1 MITDILS
8 FVVALSILV
17 FVHELGHFLVAKRA
31 GIRVERFSVGY
42 PPKLISVQWGETEY
56 CISAIPFGGYVK
68 VAGMADVGTDE
79 VTGEPWEFPSKSIW
93 VRMAVIA
100 AGPAMNF
107 LFAFA
112 VFVLMFYAWGMETVV
127 STSVDPG
134 EDSVAAGAG
143 LRKWDRVVGVDDSPV
158 ANVHEFEAAL
168 TLTAGQGMWVDVV
181 RDGQIITFLLPPS
194 SEERYGLE
202 YLLSSTV
209 GAVIEG
215 TPAEE
220 VGLQEGDRIT
230 SVAGVPVRSWDDM
243 RIEISSHPDETVL
256 LTWIRDSRPMET
268 PITPVAHSVGDSTRG
283 QIGISPYTTVQV
295 GLGEAIRM
303 SAGSV
308 YSSSLLILDFMR
320 EIFQKD
326 RYKELGGP
334 IRIAMLAGE
343 TAKLGLRTFLS
354 FLAVLSVNL
363 AILNLLPIPVLDGGH
378 LTFLT
383 LEAVMR
389 RPLSVRQREVFQ
401 QIGLVIILGIMVLVT
416 FNDLQQIV
424 YHRVLEFFQ

>member
-31 GIRVERFSVGY
+31 GIKVERFSVGY
-42 PPKLISVQWGETEY
+42 PPKLISFQWGETEY
-56 CISAIPFGGYVK
+56 CLSAIPFGGYVK
-68 VAGMADVGTDE
+68 VAGMADVGSDE

-112 VFVLMFYAWGMETVV
+112 VFAVLFFAYGMETVI
-127 STSVDPG
+127 STSIDPG
-134 EDSVAAGAG
+134 KDTVAASAG
-143 LRKWDRVVGVDDSPV
+143 LRKWDRVVGVDDNPV
-158 ANVHEFEAAL
+158 TNIHEFEAAL
-168 TLTAGQGMWVDVV
+168 NVAAGQGMRVDVD
-181 RDGQIITFLLPPS
+181 RDGQILSFVLPPS
-194 SEERYGLE
+194 SQERYGLT
-202 YLLSSTV
+202 YLLSSAV
-209 GAVIEG
+209 GAVVEG

-243 RIEISSHPDETVL
+243 REEISSYPDQTVL
-256 LTWIRDSRPMET
+256 LTWIRNDRPMET
-268 PITPVAHSVGDSTRG
+268 PITPAARSVGDSTVG
-283 QIGISPYTTVQV
+283 QIGIRPYTTVQV

-308 YSSSLLILDFMR
+308 YSSSRLILDFIGGIFR
-320 EIFQKD
+320 ED

-343 TAKLGLRTFLS
+343 TAKLGLRSFLS
-354 FLAVLSVNL
+354 FLALLSVNL
-363 AILNLLPIPVLDGGH
+363 AVLNLLPIPVLDGGH

-389 RPLSVRQREVFQ
+389 RPLSVRQREFFQ
-401 QIGLVIILGIMVLVT
+401 QIGLVLILGIMVLVT
-416 FNDLQQIV
+416 FNDIQQIV
-424 YHRVLEFFQ
+424 YQRVVDFFQ

>member
-1 MITDILS
+1 MIADILS

-42 PPKLISVQWGETEY
+42 PPKLVSVQWGETEY
-56 CISAIPFGGYVK
+56 CLSAIPFGGYVK
-68 VAGMADVGTDE
+68 VSGMADVGSDE
-79 VTGEPWEFPSKSIW
+79 VTGKPWEFPAKPIW
-93 VRMAVIA
+93 VRMSVIA

-112 VFVLMFYAWGMETVV
+112 AFILLFYAYGVETPV
-127 STSVDPG
+127 STSVDPQ
-134 EDSVAAGAG
+134 EDSVAARAG
-143 LRKWDRVVGVDDSPV
+143 LLKWDRVVGVDDSPV
-158 ANVHEFEAAL
+158 ANIYDLEAAWE
-168 TLTAGQGMWVDVV
+168 LTAGQGARVDVD
-181 RDGQIITFLLPPS
+181 RDGQLLTFQLPPS
-194 SEERYGLE
+194 SEERYGLS
-202 YLLSSTV
+202 YLISSAV

-220 VGLQEGDRIT
+220 VGLQEGDRLT
-230 SVAGVPVRSWDDM
+230 SVAGVPVRSWEDM
-243 RIEISSHPDETVL
+243 RREISSHPAESVL
-256 LTWIRDSRPMET
+256 IAWIRDNRPMEVS
-268 PITPVAHSVGDSTRG
+268 ITPEARTVGDSTRG
-283 QIGISPYTTVQV
+283 QIGISPYSTVQV
-295 GLGEAIRM
+295 GLGEAIQM

-308 YSSSLLILDFMR
+308 YTSSRLILDFIR
-320 EIFQKD
+320 EIFREN

-343 TAKLGLRTFLS
+343 TAKLGFRTFLS
-354 FLAVLSVNL
+354 FLALLSVNL

-383 LEAVMR
+383 LEAAMR
-389 RPLSVRQREVFQ
+389 RPLSVRQREFFQ

-424 YHRVLEFFQ
+424 FHRVVEYFQ